1 MSISPMKSNEPSRPA
16 SPAADALE
24 VLSSN
29 EEAITPEEAIKMQ
42 ANQSRRKSSSWK
54 GFKRQLT
61 KAEMKIKSTFSEASS
76 SKDRKGSIFFYG
88 PTEGT
93 PLSPVEI
100 SPDSVES
107 SPSSPEPGDVDEF
120 EKAEKI
126 AQLIKNIEEL
136 GADLDSPNDKDENK
150 GSNQESET
158 SSIVKSDD
166 SGEKKE
172 KMRSISTPH
181 GPVPMKRVEF
191 IEESFKKVNVTPIEG
206 AFMSRPTELSL
217 EDENAPLRPPR
228 TKKDSQRT
236 DRLLSV
242 PNIKLNKQQLSNLRK
257 PSTSAAKADKNKG
270 NFMRRFS
277 KY

>member
-16 SPAADALE
+16 SPATDALE
-24 VLSSN
+24 ILSSN
-29 EEAITPEEAIKMQ
+29 EETITPEEASQIQ
-42 ANQSRRKSSSWK
+42 ANQLRRKSSSWK

-61 KAEMKIKSTFSEASS
+61 KAEMKIKSTFGEASS
-76 SKDRKGSIFFYG
+76 SKDRKGSVFFYG

-107 SPSSPEPGDVDEF
+107 NPSSPEPGDEL
-120 EKAEKI
+120 EKSEKI
-126 AQLIKNIEEL
+126 ALLIKNIEEL
-136 GADLDSPNDKDENK
+136 GADLDSSNDKDEYE

-158 SSIVKSDD
+158 INIVKSDD

-172 KMRSISTPH
+172 KMRSVSTPH
-181 GPVPMKRVEF
+181 GPAPMKRVEF
-191 IEESFKKVNVTPIEG
+191 IEEAFKKVNVTPIEG

-217 EDENAPLRPPR
+217 EDKNAPLRPPR